1 MSIFDR
7 LGKILGLG
15 NSGQEPEVANS
26 DYVLHDLTGGQRSP
40 ELNDLLT
47 DDEGQRL
54 VLAICTEACAKSP
67 KAWDAKLSDSTT
79 WIELKSKD
87 ARTQAAVLKAA
98 AYGPLKGSYPATAKS
113 WHINSLRHTMVS
125 QILRRNLPFAYDDLL
140 PITKQWV
147 AQHGSLEWGLPAK
160 SILNAIERLALKLP
174 LSHGMFQ
181 VLEKAK
187 SRIETSQNQGWL
199 NNKFHQEILAR
210 INALLDPS
218 SVATA
223 PSLLKGPFGDAF
235 RSYLDDLDE
244 KQRNAWIKLGLLAA
258 EAGDKSKPTAK
269 WNAAMQ
275 GHIKAVDPKNYAT
288 VTTAFMGK
296 TVPDPAAV
304 DVSQDILKGL
314 IWGLPL
320 LDQPDDT
327 AGPLGR
333 FVETCFRKV
342 PNWGARSV
350 KLGNAGLYAL
360 SAMTDSPRA
369 AAEMFRLRTKIKY
382 PSAKKLLDA
391 RLEDLATASG
401 QDISALEDLSLP
413 DFGLSIDGT
422 RSDSIGDARVE
433 LALDANKLAVNWFGA
448 NGKPVKSVPQSVKTN
463 AKQELAEIRQVIKD
477 IEAARSSQAFR
488 LEQSWVDERDWP
500 LADWTE
506 HFLNHPLRRLI
517 VTALVWRAIN
527 GNDTMCFMAD
537 AGGFVDS
544 EGKEIALTQN
554 SRISLWHPLHSQPD
568 EVLRWRQHI
577 INAGIT
583 QPIKQTHREIYVLTD
598 AERNTATYSN
608 RFAAHII
615 RQHQFRAL
623 CQARGWEYQY
633 MGGWD
638 SWNVPARKLPK
649 QKLTVEYQVAVVDD
663 EQRTESWIPLHL
675 ATDQVRFIDADG
687 RPIPLET
694 IDPIIFSEML
704 RDVDL
709 FVAVTSIA
717 NDPQWTDGG
726 PEGRNGGYWRDWA
739 FGDLGQSAST
749 RKELIAQIAPK
760 LSIADKL
767 EITDKFLVVQGKRQ
781 KYAIHFGSSNI
792 QILPNNRYL
801 CIVPDRPHKE
811 TEKIRLPFAGDNLL
825 SIILSKAFM
834 LVDEDKIK
842 DETILRQL

>member
-1 MSIFDR
+1 MSIFGR
-7 LGKILGLG
+7 LSKILGLG
-15 NSGQEPEVANS
+15 DGGKGGAVANS
-26 DYVLHDLTGGQRSP
+26 DNVLYDHTGGQRLP
-40 ELNDLLT
+40 ELDDLPT

-54 VLAICTEACAKSP
+54 VLAICAEACAKSP
-67 KAWDAKLSDSTT
+67 RAWDVKLSDSAT

-98 AYGPLKGSYPATAKS
+98 VYSPPKGSHSASAAA
-113 WHINSLRHTMVS
+113 WRIGSLRHTMVS
-125 QILRRNLPFAYDDLL
+125 QILRRNLSFTYDDLL
-140 PITKQWV
+140 PIAERWV
-147 AQHGSLEWGLPAK
+147 TQSGNLEWGLPAK

-174 LSHGMFQ
+174 LSNDMAQ
-181 VLEKAK
+181 VLKKAK
-187 SRIETSQNQGWL
+187 SRIETNQGQGWS

-223 PSLLKGPFGDAF
+223 PSLLKGPFGDAY
-235 RSYLDDLDE
+235 RNYLDGLDE
-244 KQRNAWIKLGLLAA
+244 KQRGAWVALGLFAP

-275 GHIKAVDPKNYAT
+275 THIEAVGSKNFAVT
-288 VTTAFMGK
+288 TTAFMDK
-296 TVPDPAAV
+296 MMPDPAAA
-304 DVSQDILKGL
+304 DVSLDILKGL

-342 PNWGARSV
+342 PSWGARSV

-369 AAEMFRLRTKIKY
+369 AAEMFRLRAKIKY
-382 PSAKKLLDA
+382 PSAKKVLDA
-391 RLEDLATASG
+391 RLEELSMASG

-413 DFGLSIDGT
+413 DFGLSTEGT
-422 RSDSIGDARVE
+422 RSDTIGGARVD
-433 LALDANKLAVNWFGA
+433 LALEANKLTVTWIGA
-448 NGKPVKSVPQSVKTN
+448 NDKPVKSVPQSVKN
-463 AKQELAEIRQVIKD
+463 DDKQALAEIRQLVKD
-477 IEAARSSQAFR
+477 IDAARSAQVLR
-488 LEQSWVDERDWP
+488 LEQSWVDERNWS
-500 LADWTE
+500 LVDWTQ
-506 HFLNHPLRRLI
+506 HFHNHPLRRPI
-517 VTALVWRAIN
+517 VTTLIWRAIYE
-527 GNDTMCFMAD
+527 GGTVHFIPQ
-537 AGGFVDS
+537 GEGFVDS
-544 EGKEIALTQN
+544 EGKKVALAQGA
-554 SRISLWHPLHSQPD
+554 RISLWHPLHSQPD
-568 EVLRWRQHI
+568 EVLRWRDRI

-583 QPIKQTHREIYVLTD
+583 QPIKQAHREIYVLTD

-623 CQARGWEYQY
+623 CQARGWDYQF

-638 SWNVPARKLPK
+638 SWNVPTRKLPK
-649 QKLTVEYQVAVVDD
+649 QELTVEYQVEVVDD
-663 EQRTESWIPLHL
+663 EQRTDSWIPLHL
-675 ATDQVRFIDADG
+675 ATDQVRFIDTDR
-687 RPIPLET
+687 RPVTLEAV
-694 IDPIIFSEML
+694 DPIIFSEVL

-726 PEGRNGGYWRDWA
+726 PEGSNGGYWRDWA
-739 FGDLGQSAST
+739 FGDLGQSAGT
-749 RKELIAQIAPK
+749 RKELITQITPK

-767 EITDKFLVVQGKRQ
+767 AITEKFLVVEGKRQ

-792 QILPNNRYL
+792 QILPSNRYL

-834 LVDEDKIK
+834 LVDDDKIK